1 MSPTCKVLSCRKFIF
16 ICYKNGKNRYQE
28 KAKSI
33 STFVFTSLYKT
44 IPHKFV
50 MYVLSEVINF
60 VLKSKTRSRIVFSET
75 SNYWTSKGCG
85 RRYFARQTLFHAISF
100 LVRKCN
106 FTIGN
111 VVFKEEISIP
121 MGINPTPYWA
131 DVFQYFFESRDVQQ
145 FISEMSS
152 CAYRFHGTSRFIGN
166 LCTILQLELHL
177 NRKENMQ
184 HSWIWS

>member
-1 MSPTCKVLSCRKFIF
+1 MKKIDTKR
-16 ICYKNGKNRYQE
+16 

-33 STFVFTSLYKT
+33 STFVFTTLHTT

-50 MYVLSEVINF
+50 IKVLSEVINF

-85 RRYFARQTLFHAISF
+85 RRYFARQTLFDAISF

-131 DVFQYFFESRDVQQ
+131 DVFQHFFESKDVQQ
-145 FISEMSS
+145 FISEIS

-166 LCTILQLELHL
+166 L
-177 NRKENMQ
+177 
-184 HSWIWS
+184 